1 MIVSKTPFRISFFG
15 GGSDLPSYYN
25 QSPGMV
31 VSATIDKYLYISL
44 NKKFDDLIRVS
55 YSVTENVNDIE
66 HLKHDIVKHTLKYFD
81 VTQGIELASISDLP
95 SNGTGMGASSAFAV
109 GLIKAIEN
117 YKYSK
122 EILNK
127 GSLAELA
134 CIIEII
140 LCQKPIGKQDQYA
153 CAYGGFNVHHFNTKG
168 VVTQNLT
175 LDNDVL
181 EYLESNLLLLHTSK
195 GRSADDILRNQNKR
209 MADNDKSFQN
219 MKSMVDLAQQFG
231 NDLKNKDLKYFGEM
245 LDCSW
250 QLKKEVSNDISNL
263 EIDEIYEE
271 AKLCGAKG
279 GKILGAGGGGFMLL
293 FADENSQ
300 KKIKEK
306 FCKNNPFNF
315 KFDFSGTTVTR
326 I

>member
-44 NKKFDDLIRVS
+44 NKKFDDSIRVS

-66 HLKHDIVKHTLKYFD
+66 DLKHDIVKHTLKYFD
-81 VTQGIELASISDLP
+81 ITQGVELASISDLP

-109 GLIKAIEN
+109 GLIKAIEF
-117 YKYSK
+117 YKYSE
-122 EILNK
+122 EILCK

-134 CIIEII
+134 RIIEMN
-140 LCQKPIGKQDQYA
+140 LCKKPIGKQDQYA
-153 CAYGGFNVHHFNTKG
+153 CAYGGFNIHEFQPKG
-168 VVTQNLT
+168 VMSNVIK
-175 LDNDVL
+175 LDNDIV
-181 EYLESNLLLLHTSK
+181 EYLENNLILLHTSK
-195 GRSADDILRNQNKR
+195 GRSADDILKNQNKR
-209 MADNDKSFQN
+209 MIDNDKSFQN
-219 MKSMVDLAQQFG
+219 MKNMVDLAKQFEI
-231 NDLKNKDLKYFGEM
+231 DLKNKDLKYFGEM

-250 QLKKEVSNDISNL
+250 HLKKEVSNDISNL
-263 EIDEIYEE
+263 EIDEMYEE

-293 FADENSQ
+293 FADPKAQ
-300 KKIKEK
+300 QKIKQS
-306 FCKNNPFNF
+306 FSKNRPFNF
-315 KFDFSGTTVTR
+315 KFDFNGSTILRV
-326 I
+326 

>member
-44 NKKFDDLIRVS
+44 NKKFDDSIRVS
-55 YSVTENVNDIE
+55 YSVTENVNNLE
-66 HLKHDIVKHTLKYFD
+66 ELKHDIVKHSLQYFD
-81 VTQGIELASISDLP
+81 ITKGIELASISDLP

-117 YKYSK
+117 YKYSEEVLSK
-122 EILNK
+122 
-127 GSLAELA
+127 SSVAELA
-134 CIIEII
+134 CIIEIN
-140 LCQKPIGKQDQYA
+140 LCKKPIGKQDQYA
-153 CAYGGFNVHHFNTKG
+153 CAYGGFNVHEFAAKG
-168 VVTQNLT
+168 VVSNRIL
-175 LDNDVL
+175 LDEDIK
-181 EYLESNLLLLHTSK
+181 EYLENNLILLHTCK

-209 MADNDKSFQN
+209 MTDNDKSFQN
-219 MKSMVDLAQQFG
+219 MKTMVDLAHQFKI
-231 NDLKNKDLKYFGEM
+231 NLENKDLRYFGEM
-245 LDCSW
+245 LDYSW
-250 QLKKEVSNDISNL
+250 HLKKEVSDDISNI
-263 EIDEIYEE
+263 EIDEMYEE

-293 FADENSQ
+293 FADVKSQ
-300 KKIKEK
+300 QKIKEK
-306 FCKNNPFNF
+306 FYKNNPFNF
-315 KFDFSGTTVTR
+315 KFDFDGSSVLK